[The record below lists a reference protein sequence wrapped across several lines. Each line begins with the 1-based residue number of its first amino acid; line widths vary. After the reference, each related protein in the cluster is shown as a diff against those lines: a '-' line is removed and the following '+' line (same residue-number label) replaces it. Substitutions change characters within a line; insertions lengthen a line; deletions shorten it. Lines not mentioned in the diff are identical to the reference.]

1 MKKQQGLS
9 FYGMCFAIVLAV
21 FFGLLAVKLS
31 PVYLEHSLL
40 SAGIEK
46 SLEGSGDN
54 ASVSDLKER
63 LNKAMIIDNIT
74 GPAKNAIKI
83 TKVDGKLIVVAE
95 YEVRVPI
102 VYNIDAVVSFSDR
115 YGD

>member
-1 MKKQQGLS
+1 MKKQQGIS

-31 PVYLEHSLL
+31 PIYLEHSLL
-40 SAGIEK
+40 SAAIEK
-46 SLEGSGDN
+46 SLEGSADKS
-54 ASVSDLKER
+54 SVSDLKER

-83 TKVDGKLIVVAE
+83 SKEDGNLVVTAE
-95 YEVRVPI
+95 YEVRVAI
-102 VYNIDAVVSFSDR
+102 VYNIDAVVSFNDR